1 VRKMEAR
8 RAHIVRA
15 QLVSKG
21 FSQEQANAAA
31 MQGHEAVASLMLASA
46 VEAAMPVAFAST
58 YQARTVD
65 VSWMFENPSATARP
79 MASVEHPATARPMAN
94 AESPSATARRPMAR
108 NVDVSWMFENPS
120 SCDEDIAK
128 EAAVT
133 YAKESGIVL
142 EAFECQCCFEE
153 VPEMTGLQM
162 SPGGDCD
169 HALCPECFQ
178 RMISGQIEKKEPCIC
193 PLCPATRPSLV
204 PSWLVRC
211 VLGDDMAVQLSAVE
225 QIHLG
230 QADGG
235 QLRMWQCP
243 MPDCTNRLAVDT
255 DWEPDRVSDDQ
266 RVVKCECCKKRVC
279 VRCNVE
285 EHEGFSCQ
293 QFREWRRANDSSE
306 ESYAEMM
313 RQGLIKPCPN
323 CNSPI
328 LKTEGCNFMTCP
340 TCNDPDRM
348 CWVTGKKRYGPHACG
363 GGHNCH

>member
-1 VRKMEAR
+1 MEAR

-266 RVVKCECCKKRVC
+266 RVVKCCGSREAAGRRYKGVTCCHLHIRPLAIF
-279 VRCNVE
+279 
-285 EHEGFSCQ
+285 H
-293 QFREWRRANDSSE
+293 
-306 ESYAEMM
+306 
-313 RQGLIKPCPN
+313 
-323 CNSPI
+323 
-328 LKTEGCNFMTCP
+328 
-340 TCNDPDRM
+340 
-348 CWVTGKKRYGPHACG
+348 G
-363 GGHNCH
+363 GDQAA